1 MARVT
6 VEDCI
11 DKVSNRF
18 ELVLI
23 AAHRARMISG
33 GIEPSIDRDNDK
45 NPVLALRE
53 IALETVTFDE
63 LMESTIESQQRQI
76 EIDEPD
82 DEDLTLLIGEGQIDK
97 EDNSDETEMKTCSE
111 LNDAK
116 VRKRNEYLLPNDR

>member
-18 ELVLI
+18 ELVLL

-33 GIEPSIDRDNDK
+33 GVEPSLDRDNDK

-63 LMESTIESQQRQI
+63 LMESAIESHQRQI
-76 EIDEPD
+76 EVDEPD
-82 DEDLTLLIGEGQIDK
+82 DEDLSLLMGEGQRDK
-97 EDNSDETEMKTCSE
+97 EDNPEDAANEDLLRALMEAQGSE
-111 LNDAK
+111 EK
-116 VRKRNEYLLPNDR
+116 

>member
-18 ELVLI
+18 ELVLL

-33 GIEPSIDRDNDK
+33 GVEPSLDRDNDK

-63 LMESTIESQQRQI
+63 LMESTIESHQRQI

-82 DEDLTLLIGEGQIDK
+82 DEDLSLLIGDGQSNKKDNADDNAN
-97 EDNSDETEMKTCSE
+97 EDLLRALMDAQASE
-111 LNDAK
+111 EK
-116 VRKRNEYLLPNDR
+116 

>member
-18 ELVLI
+18 ELVLL

-33 GIEPSIDRDNDK
+33 GIEPSLDRDNDK

-53 IALETVTFDE
+53 IAVETVTFDE
-63 LMESTIESQQRQI
+63 LMESTIESHQRQI
-76 EIDEPD
+76 EVDEPD
-82 DEDLTLLIGEGQIDK
+82 DEDLSLLTGEGQRGKEEKIGEGAN
-97 EDNSDETEMKTCSE
+97 ED
-111 LNDAK
+111 
-116 VRKRNEYLLPNDR
+116 LLRALMEAQSPEGK

>member
-11 DKVSNRF
+11 DKVPNRF
-18 ELVLI
+18 ELVLL

-33 GIEPSIDRDNDK
+33 GSQPSLERDNDK

-53 IALETVTFDE
+53 IAVETVTFDE
-63 LMESTIESQQRQI
+63 LMESTIESHQRQI

-82 DEDLTLLIGEGQIDK
+82 DEDLSLLVNDNQKGKVDSPNEGVNEDLLRALMDAQTSEDK
-97 EDNSDETEMKTCSE
+97 
-111 LNDAK
+111 
-116 VRKRNEYLLPNDR
+116 